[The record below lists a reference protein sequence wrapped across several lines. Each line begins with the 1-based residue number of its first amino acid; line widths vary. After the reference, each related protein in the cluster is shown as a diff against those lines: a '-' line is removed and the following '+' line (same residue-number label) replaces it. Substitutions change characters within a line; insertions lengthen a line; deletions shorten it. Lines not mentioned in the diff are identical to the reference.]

1 MMQRGE
7 RGVMPWS
14 SVTVM
19 RWIRTRATA
28 SGSRIRFKLAGGP
41 LRRALPMLQPEPIR
55 RLLGRAPY
63 VQTWHAMRDFTLRR
77 DADTGDEL
85 WLVEHDP
92 VYTLGQA
99 GRREHVRAPGAT
111 PVVATDRGGQVTYHG
126 PGQAIVYTLIDLRRL
141 GITVR
146 ELVFRIEQ
154 SVIQTLEPFGVIG
167 RRVRGAPGIYAPYCA
182 AASGGPFE
190 GLAKIAALGVR
201 IRNGCSYHGVAL
213 NVAMDLKPFS
223 GIDPCGYAD
232 LAVVDLATLGVNL
245 SWSEAGGRLS
255 DRLTAHLTP

>member
-1 MMQRGE
+1 M
-7 RGVMPWS
+7 
-14 SVTVM
+14 
-19 RWIRTRATA
+19 
-28 SGSRIRFKLAGGP
+28 
-41 LRRALPMLQPEPIR
+41 LPSEPIR

-63 VQTWHAMRDFTLRR
+63 VQTWHAMRDFTVQRGPET
-77 DADTGDEL
+77 ADEL
-85 WLVEHDP
+85 WLVEHEP

-99 GRREHVRAPGAT
+99 GRREHLIAPGAT

-154 SVIQTLEPFGVIG
+154 AVIQTLEPYGVGG
-167 RRVRGAPGIYAPYCA
+167 RRVRGAPGVYVPYPPVEQRREHSRA
-182 AASGGPFE
+182 ATGPPGPFD

-223 GIDPCGYAD
+223 GIDPCGYAG
-232 LAVVDLATLGVNL
+232 LAAVDLATLGVNL
-245 SWSEAGGRLS
+245 PWTEATGRLS
-255 DRLTAHLTP
+255 DRLAAHLTP

>member
-1 MMQRGE
+1 M
-7 RGVMPWS
+7 
-14 SVTVM
+14 
-19 RWIRTRATA
+19 
-28 SGSRIRFKLAGGP
+28 
-41 LRRALPMLQPEPIR
+41 LPPEPIR

-63 VQTWHAMRDFTLRR
+63 VQTWQAMRDFTLQRG
-77 DADTGDEL
+77 AESPDEL
-85 WLVEHDP
+85 WLVEHEP

-99 GRREHVRAPGAT
+99 GRREHLIAPGAT

-154 SVIQTLEPFGVIG
+154 AVIQTLEPFGVVG
-167 RRVRGAPGIYAPYCA
+167 QRVRGAPGIYVPFPTPGRSREPGRA
-182 AASGGPFE
+182 ANDEPARFD

-223 GIDPCGYAD
+223 GINPCGYAD
-232 LAVVDLATLGVNL
+232 LAAVDLATLGVNL
-245 SWSEAGGRLS
+245 PWTEAAGRLS
-255 DRLTAHLTP
+255 DRLAAHFSP